1 MKTQKAKN
9 LQLRLAHWQAD
20 SLVDG
25 PGLRFTVFAQGC
37 PHRCP
42 GCHNPETHLPL
53 GGSLISVMDLFKI
66 YSQAK
71 LQDGITLSGGEPFVQ
86 AEAMAAL
93 AHLVHQKGDSVVCYS
108 GYTYEQLQKKAE
120 VNPTVKSLLGEVDLL
135 IDGPFLLKERSLILP
150 YRGSKNQR
158 IIPLSP
164 LGYHLIKES

>member
-1 MKTQKAKN
+1 MQSPSAEN

-53 GGSLISVMDLFKI
+53 GGTLITVPEIFQI
-66 YSQAK
+66 YSEAK
-71 LQDGITLSGGEPFVQ
+71 LQDGITLSGGEPFEQ

-93 AHLVHQKGDSVVCYS
+93 AQLVHQKGDSVVCYS
-108 GYTYEQLQKKAE
+108 GYTYEQLQKAA
-120 VNPTVKSLLGEVDLL
+120 TLDQAVKSLLEEVDLL
-135 IDGPFLLKERSLILP
+135 IDGPFILKERSLLLP

-158 IIPLSP
+158 IIPLSS
-164 LGYHLIKES
+164 LGFRLLS